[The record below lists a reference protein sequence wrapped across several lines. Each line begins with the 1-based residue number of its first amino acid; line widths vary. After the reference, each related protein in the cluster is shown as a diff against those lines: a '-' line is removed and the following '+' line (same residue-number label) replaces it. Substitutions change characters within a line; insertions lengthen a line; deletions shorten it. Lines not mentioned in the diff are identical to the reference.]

1 MTYSH
6 KKLSAVITN
15 LKFTHTF
22 NIISLKEVAFMF
34 EYSDIVLDHFLNPR
48 NVGVLEDA
56 NGVGQCGNPAC
67 GDAIKVNPQNNVIED
82 VRFKTFGC
90 GSAIAVSSMLTE
102 MIKGKDINYALNL
115 TYKDIF
121 DQLGGLPP
129 QKIHC
134 TNLGLET
141 LHVAIR
147 DYLTKQG
154 RLEEAN
160 AIPTCFEESEE
171 EESQE
176 FGFLTT

>member
-1 MTYSH
+1 
-6 KKLSAVITN
+6 
-15 LKFTHTF
+15 
-22 NIISLKEVAFMF
+22 
-34 EYSDIVLDHFLNPR
+34 
-48 NVGVLEDA
+48 
-56 NGVGQCGNPAC
+56 
-67 GDAIKVNPQNNVIED
+67 
-82 VRFKTFGC
+82 
-90 GSAIAVSSMLTE
+90 MLTE

-147 DYLTKQG
+147 DYLTKQE

-160 AIPTCFEESEE
+160 TIPTCFEESEE
-171 EESQE
+171 EEGEVS
-176 FGFLTT
+176 FSF

>member
-1 MTYSH
+1 
-6 KKLSAVITN
+6 
-15 LKFTHTF
+15 
-22 NIISLKEVAFMF
+22 MF
-34 EYSDIVLDHFLNPR
+34 EYNEKVLDHFLHPR

-67 GDAIKVNPQNNVIED
+67 GDAMLFTIKVNPENDVIED

-102 MIKGKDINYALNL
+102 MVKGKPISYALKL

-121 DQLGGLPP
+121 EELGGLPP

-141 LHVAIR
+141 LHVAIK
-147 DYLTKQG
+147 DYLMKQG
-154 RLEEAN
+154 RVEEASK
-160 AIPTCFEESEE
+160 IPDCYEKEEKEENREFE
-171 EESQE
+171 
-176 FGFLTT
+176 FLSNV